1 MKSNVTF
8 FFLTFFFIGL
18 ILQNM
23 LKTYLY
29 IAKYIYIF
37 NLKIR
42 LKLRLIHK
50 MIILL
55 EKRNSSIMN
64 KRMWNII
71 ALELEYMIKI

>member
-1 MKSNVTF
+1 MNINVTF